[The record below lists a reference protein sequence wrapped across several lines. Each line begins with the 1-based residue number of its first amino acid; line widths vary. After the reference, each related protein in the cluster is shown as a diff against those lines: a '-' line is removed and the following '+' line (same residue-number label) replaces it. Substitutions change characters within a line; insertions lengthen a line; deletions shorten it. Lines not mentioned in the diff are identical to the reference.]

1 MFNKVKSFISYN
13 LEYII
18 PAVVAL
24 VACVGLSLCCIL
36 AAGGALNPIG
46 YITIIL

>member
-1 MFNKVKSFISYN
+1 MLNKIKSFIAYN

-18 PAVVAL
+18 PAVIAL
-24 VACVGLSLCCIL
+24 IACVGLSLCCIL

-46 YITIIL
+46 YIKIIL